1 MTASPEEALGRT
13 CGPACYTLGSLV
25 NRLLMTGP
33 ALSDRTRRILATLV
47 RAYIETGEPV
57 ASATLAHRAGLHLS
71 SATVRH
77 VLAQLEEMGYVWQ
90 PHTSAGRVPTD
101 AGYRFYV
108 DMLLEGRRP
117 TKDVSAV
124 EARLRQE
131 AGDAP
136 LMDDLLSSTSHVLSE
151 ASRSV
156 GFAIAPSN
164 AQALFHR
171 IEFVPLSG
179 SRILVVV
186 VASGNQVSQKTVDI
200 GEAVNVSELVQAANF
215 LNSEFSGRTLEEVR
229 TGVVERLKEERS
241 LYDQLLG
248 LALRLA
254 SSSFEN
260 LESPTAV
267 YIDGA
272 STLLDEVVQ
281 ASGISPATLR
291 GLLRMVEEKQ
301 RLVRMLTEYI
311 DGPGLT
317 VVIGA
322 EHNDPELRPF
332 SLIAATYFDGRST
345 GTVGVIGPTR
355 MRYSKAI
362 SVVDIAAMA
371 VARVLRSVNQRGS

>member
-1 MTASPEEALGRT
+1 MST
-13 CGPACYTLGSLV
+13 
-25 NRLLMTGP
+25 P

-47 RAYIETGEPV
+47 RSYIETGEPV
-57 ASATLAHRAGLHLS
+57 ASATLAHKAGLNLS
-71 SATVRH
+71 SATVRN

-101 AGYRFYV
+101 TGYRCYV
-108 DMLLEGRRP
+108 DMLLEGRRS

-131 AGDAP
+131 AGDDP

-151 ASRSV
+151 ASRHV
-156 GFAIAPSN
+156 GFAIAPPNS
-164 AQALFHR
+164 QALFHR

-179 SRILVVV
+179 TRILVVL

-200 GEAVNVSELVQAANF
+200 GESVNVSELVQAANF
-215 LNSEFSGRTLEEVR
+215 LNSEFSGHTLDEVR
-229 TGVVERLKEERS
+229 EGVILRLKEERS

-260 LESPTAV
+260 LERPTAV
-267 YIDGA
+267 YIEGA
-272 STLLDEVVQ
+272 STLVEEVVQ
-281 ASGISPATLR
+281 ASGISANTLR
-291 GLLRMVEEKQ
+291 TLLRMVEEKQ

-322 EHNDPELRPF
+322 EHSDPELRPF
-332 SLIAATYFDGRST
+332 SLIASTYFDGRST

-362 SVVDIAAMA
+362 SVVDIAALA
-371 VARVLRSVNQRGS
+371 VARVLRDVN

>member
-1 MTASPEEALGRT
+1 L
-13 CGPACYTLGSLV
+13 
-25 NRLLMTGP
+25 N
-33 ALSDRTRRILATLV
+33 
-47 RAYIETGEPV
+47 
-57 ASATLAHRAGLHLS
+57 LS
-71 SATVRH
+71 SATVRN
-77 VLAQLEEMGYVWQ
+77 VLAQLEEMGFVWQ

-101 AGYRFYV
+101 AGYRCYV
-108 DMLLEGRRP
+108 DMLLDGRRSA
-117 TKDVSAV
+117 KDASAV

-136 LMDDLLSSTSHVLSE
+136 LMDDLLSTTSHVLSE
-151 ASRSV
+151 ASKGV
-156 GFAIAPSN
+156 GFAIAPPN
-164 AQALFHR
+164 AQALFQR
-171 IEFVPLSG
+171 IEFVPISS

-200 GEAVNVSELVQAANF
+200 GESVSPSELVQAANY
-215 LNSEFSGRTLEEVR
+215 LNSEFSGRTLDEVR
-229 TGVVERLKEERS
+229 AGVIERLKEQRS

-260 LESPTAV
+260 LERPTAV

-272 STLLDEVVQ
+272 STLLEEVVQ
-281 ASGISPATLR
+281 ASGISAATLR
-291 GLLRMVEEKQ
+291 ALWRMVEEKQ

-311 DGPGLT
+311 DGPGMT

-322 EHNDPELRPF
+322 EHSDPELRPF
-332 SLIAATYFDGRST
+332 SLIASTYFDGRST

-362 SVVDIAAMA
+362 NVVDIAALA
-371 VARVLRSVNQRGS
+371 VARVLRDVN

>member
-1 MTASPEEALGRT
+1 MS
-13 CGPACYTLGSLV
+13 
-25 NRLLMTGP
+25 GP

-47 RAYIETGEPV
+47 RSYIETGEPV
-57 ASATLAHRAGLHLS
+57 SSATLAHRAQLNLS
-71 SATVRH
+71 SATVRN
-77 VLAQLEEMGYVWQ
+77 VLSQLEEMGYVWQ

-101 AGYRFYV
+101 AGYRCYV
-108 DMLLEGRRP
+108 DMLLDARRS

-151 ASRSV
+151 AGKGV
-156 GFAIAPSN
+156 GFAIAPPN
-164 AQALFHR
+164 AEALFQR

-179 SRILVVV
+179 SRILVVM

-200 GEAVNVSELVQAANF
+200 GESVNTSELVQAANF
-215 LNSEFSGRTLEEVR
+215 LNSEFSGRTLDEVR
-229 TGVVERLKEERS
+229 AGVIERLKQERS

-260 LESPTAV
+260 LDRPTSV
-267 YIDGA
+267 YVDGA
-272 STLLDEVVQ
+272 TTLLEEVVQ
-281 ASGISPATLR
+281 ASGISATTLKA
-291 GLLRMVEEKQ
+291 LWRMVEEKQ

-317 VVIGA
+317 VVIGT
-322 EHNDPELRPF
+322 EHSDPELRPF

-345 GTVGVIGPTR
+345 GTVGIIGPTR

-362 SVVDIAAMA
+362 SAVDIAAIA
-371 VARVLRSVNQRGS
+371 VARVLRDVN

>member
-1 MTASPEEALGRT
+1 
-13 CGPACYTLGSLV
+13 
-25 NRLLMTGP
+25 MTGP
-33 ALSDRTRRILATLV
+33 AISDRTRRILATLV
-47 RAYIETGEPV
+47 RSYIETGEPV
-57 ASATLAHRAGLHLS
+57 SSATLAHKAGLNLS
-71 SATVRH
+71 SATVRN

-101 AGYRFYV
+101 AGYRCYV
-108 DMLLEGRRP
+108 DMLLDSRRSS
-117 TKDVSAV
+117 KDASAV

-151 ASRSV
+151 AGKGV
-156 GFAIAPSN
+156 GFAIAPPN
-164 AQALFHR
+164 AQALFQR

-186 VASGNQVSQKTVDI
+186 VASGNQVSQKSVDI
-200 GEAVNVSELVQAANF
+200 GEAVSSSELEQAANF
-215 LNSEFSGRTLEEVR
+215 LNSEFSGCTLDEVR
-229 TGVVERLKEERS
+229 AGVIERLKEERS

-254 SSSFEN
+254 STSFADLN
-260 LESPTAV
+260 RPTAV
-267 YIDGA
+267 YVDGA
-272 STLLDEVVQ
+272 TTLLEEVVQ
-281 ASGISPATLR
+281 ASGISTQTLKA
-291 GLLRMVEEKQ
+291 LWRMVEEKQ

-311 DGPGLT
+311 DGSGLT

-332 SLIAATYFDGRST
+332 SLIAATYFDGRSN
-345 GTVGVIGPTR
+345 GTVGIIGPTR

-362 SVVDIAAMA
+362 SAVDIAAIA
-371 VARVLRSVNQRGS
+371 VARVLRDVN

>member
-1 MTASPEEALGRT
+1 MTQ
-13 CGPACYTLGSLV
+13 
-25 NRLLMTGP
+25 P

-57 ASATLAHRAGLHLS
+57 SSATLAHRAGLNLS
-71 SATVRH
+71 SATVRN
-77 VLAQLEEMGYVWQ
+77 VLAQLEEMGFVWQ

-101 AGYRFYV
+101 TGYRCYV
-108 DMLLEGRRP
+108 DMLIEGRRA

-151 ASRSV
+151 ASRHV
-156 GFAIAPSN
+156 GFAIAPPN
-164 AQALFHR
+164 AEAIFHR

-179 SRILVVV
+179 TRILVVV

-200 GEAVNVSELVQAANF
+200 GETIGVTEMVQAANF
-215 LNSEFSGRTLEEVR
+215 LNSEFAGRTLDEVR
-229 TGVVERLKEERS
+229 LGVLERLHEERS

-254 SSSFEN
+254 SSSFAN
-260 LESPTAV
+260 LERPTAV
-267 YIDGA
+267 FMDGA
-272 STLLDEVVQ
+272 STLLDDVVQ
-281 ASGISPATLR
+281 ASGISAATLR
-291 GLLRMVEEKQ
+291 TLLRMVEEKQ
-301 RLVRMLTEYI
+301 RLVRMLTEYM

-317 VVIGA
+317 VVIGN
-322 EHNDPELRPF
+322 EHSDPDLRSF
-332 SLIAATYFDGRST
+332 SLVASTYFDGRGT

-355 MRYSKAI
+355 MRYAKAI
-362 SVVDIAAMA
+362 SMVDVAALA
-371 VARVLRSVNQRGS
+371 VGRVLRDVN

>member
-1 MTASPEEALGRT
+1 
-13 CGPACYTLGSLV
+13 
-25 NRLLMTGP
+25 MTGP

-47 RAYIETGEPV
+47 RSYIETGEPV
-57 ASATLAHRAGLHLS
+57 ASASLAHKAGLNLS
-71 SATVRH
+71 SATVRN

-108 DMLLEGRRP
+108 DMLLDNRRS

-151 ASRSV
+151 ASKGV
-156 GFAIAPSN
+156 GFAIAPPN
-164 AQALFHR
+164 AQALFQR

-179 SRILVVV
+179 ARILVVV

-200 GEAVNVSELVQAANF
+200 GEAVNASELVQAANY
-215 LNSEFSGRTLEEVR
+215 LNAEFSGRTLDEVR
-229 TGVVERLKEERS
+229 AGVLRRLQEERT

-260 LESPTAV
+260 LDRPTAV
-267 YIDGA
+267 YIDGT

-281 ASGISPATLR
+281 AVNISATTLR
-291 GLLRMVEEKQ
+291 TLLRMVEEKQ
-301 RLVRMLTEYI
+301 RLVRMLNEYI
-311 DGPGLT
+311 DGPGMT

-332 SLIAATYFDGRST
+332 SLIASTYFDGRST

-355 MRYSKAI
+355 MRYNKAI
-362 SVVDIAAMA
+362 SVVDIAALA
-371 VARVLRSVNQRGS
+371 VARVLRDVN

>member
-1 MTASPEEALGRT
+1 
-13 CGPACYTLGSLV
+13 
-25 NRLLMTGP
+25 MTGP

-47 RAYIETGEPV
+47 RSYIETGEPV
-57 ASATLAHRAGLHLS
+57 ASATLAHKAGLNLS
-71 SATVRH
+71 SATVRN

-101 AGYRFYV
+101 AGYRCYV
-108 DMLLEGRRP
+108 DMLLDGRRS

-151 ASRSV
+151 AGKGV
-156 GFAIAPSN
+156 GFAIAPPN
-164 AQALFHR
+164 AQALFQR

-179 SRILVVV
+179 SRILVVM

-200 GEAVNVSELVQAANF
+200 GEAVNTSELVQAANF
-215 LNSEFSGRTLEEVR
+215 LNSEFSGQHAGRGAR
-229 TGVVERLKEERS
+229 RRRSSACKQERS

-260 LESPTAV
+260 LDRPTAV

-272 STLLDEVVQ
+272 STLLEEVVQ
-281 ASGISPATLR
+281 ASGISAATLR
-291 GLLRMVEEKQ
+291 ALWRMVEEKQ

-322 EHNDPELRPF
+322 EHSDPELRPF

-355 MRYSKAI
+355 MRYSRAI
-362 SVVDIAAMA
+362 SAVDIAAMA
-371 VARVLRSVNQRGS
+371 VARVLRDVN

>member
-1 MTASPEEALGRT
+1 MS
-13 CGPACYTLGSLV
+13 
-25 NRLLMTGP
+25 GP

-57 ASATLAHRAGLHLS
+57 ASATLAHKAGLNVS
-71 SATVRH
+71 SATVRN

-101 AGYRFYV
+101 AGYRCYV
-108 DMLLEGRRP
+108 DMLLDARRS

-151 ASRSV
+151 AGKGV
-156 GFAIAPSN
+156 GFAIAPPN
-164 AQALFHR
+164 AEALFQR

-179 SRILVVV
+179 NRILVVM

-200 GEAVNVSELVQAANF
+200 GEAVNTSELVQAANF
-215 LNSEFSGRTLEEVR
+215 LNSEFSGRTLDEVR
-229 TGVVERLKEERS
+229 AGVIDRLKQERS

-260 LESPTAV
+260 LDRPTSV
-267 YIDGA
+267 YVDGA
-272 STLLDEVVQ
+272 TTLLEEVVQ
-281 ASGISPATLR
+281 ASGISTATLKA
-291 GLLRMVEEKQ
+291 LWRMVEEKQ

-322 EHNDPELRPF
+322 EHND
-332 SLIAATYFDGRST
+332 LIAATYFDGRST
-345 GTVGVIGPTR
+345 GTVGIIGPTR

-362 SVVDIAAMA
+362 SAVDIAAIA
-371 VARVLRSVNQRGS
+371 VARVLRDVN

>member
-1 MTASPEEALGRT
+1 MS
-13 CGPACYTLGSLV
+13 
-25 NRLLMTGP
+25 GP

-47 RAYIETGEPV
+47 RSYIETGEPV
-57 ASATLAHRAGLHLS
+57 SSATLAHKAGLNLS
-71 SATVRH
+71 SATVRN

-101 AGYRFYV
+101 AGYRCYV
-108 DMLLEGRRP
+108 DMLLDSRRS

-131 AGDAP
+131 AGDDP

-151 ASRSV
+151 ASKGV
-156 GFAIAPSN
+156 GFAIAPPN
-164 AQALFHR
+164 AEALFQR

-179 SRILVVV
+179 SRILVVM

-200 GEAVNVSELVQAANF
+200 GEAVNTSELVQAANF
-215 LNSEFSGRTLEEVR
+215 LNSEFSGRKLDEVR
-229 TGVVERLKEERS
+229 AGVVERLKEERS

-254 SSSFEN
+254 SSTFEN
-260 LESPTAV
+260 LDRPTSV
-267 YIDGA
+267 YVDGA
-272 STLLDEVVQ
+272 TTLLEEVVQ
-281 ASGISPATLR
+281 ASGISAATLKA
-291 GLLRMVEEKQ
+291 LWRMVEEKQ

-317 VVIGA
+317 VVIGT
-322 EHNDPELRPF
+322 EHSDPELRPF

-345 GTVGVIGPTR
+345 GTVGIIGPTR

-362 SVVDIAAMA
+362 SAVDIAALA
-371 VARVLRSVNQRGS
+371 VARVLRDTN